1 MDAENLEHVPS
12 CVRCNRLVLSTNAS
26 YCENCG
32 LYLGKK
38 SNSFLDS
45 SSFGR
50 NDWWIW
56 VIFTAIFVVTWQI
69 IGSIPLV
76 GFCGILNV
84 MKVGSY
90 TCDLETFIVVGNS
103 KAPNFLLM
111 HLSFVIGAGGFYILL
126 KSLHGKNVLHVLTER
141 VQFDY
146 RRSFFALSVFFVLA
160 GISLSANLILDP
172 SALKFRGDGSD
183 LLIISLLA
191 LIFVPIQAG
200 LEEAFFRGYLLQGF
214 SLLIK
219 SRVGILILTSMIF
232 ASLHL
237 LNPEPWSYGLFPY
250 ILSIFFVGLFMG
262 LITLADGGV
271 ELAIGIHVAN
281 NLWVHLILGLE
292 DSVIP
297 SSSLLVNVDQE
308 LDLTSTI
315 IPSLIQYTV
324 LTGIF
329 ALKYKWLGKL
339 GQDTDY

>member
-1 MDAENLEHVPS
+1 
-12 CVRCNRLVLSTNAS
+12 
-26 YCENCG
+26 
-32 LYLGKK
+32 
-38 SNSFLDS
+38 
-45 SSFGR
+45 
-50 NDWWIW
+50 
-56 VIFTAIFVVTWQI
+56 
-69 IGSIPLV
+69 
-76 GFCGILNV
+76 

-126 KSLHGKNVLHVLTER
+126 KSLHGKNVLQVLTER

-146 RRSFFALSVFFVLA
+146 RRSFFALSIFFVLA

-339 GQDTDY
+339 RQYTDY